1 MDRAALAHK
10 CERIEKAGGSV
21 LDYLRSQGCIS
32 PWGTWHRLQREELC
46 RKDYQIRDGK
56 GNELMKRYTAE
67 QKQKAIDI
75 ALSGENPR
83 PYLRS
88 IGCSKPDALWHT
100 IKKALKES
108 DPETYARIP
117 NFQQKINVGAEAL
130 MGAIPEGET
139 VTTCCARSTAK
150 GVEVPEDIGSDPTTV
165 RMSGMMENLYDGLT
179 VTGLKTDYGEFRLS
193 NNGYLYFGANQ
204 HDELE
209 MPAEIWQRF
218 AADLPRIMGL
228 LGIN

>member
-165 RMSGMMENLYDGLT
+165 RMSGCVEDEIATRLLPHVDALNIDLKSFDAEVYRKTLGGDLET
-179 VTGLKTDYGEFRLS
+179 VRGGS
-193 NNGYLYFGANQ
+193 
-204 HDELE
+204 
-209 MPAEIWQRF
+209 
-218 AADLPRIMGL
+218 AADHGVAWH
-228 LGIN
+228 